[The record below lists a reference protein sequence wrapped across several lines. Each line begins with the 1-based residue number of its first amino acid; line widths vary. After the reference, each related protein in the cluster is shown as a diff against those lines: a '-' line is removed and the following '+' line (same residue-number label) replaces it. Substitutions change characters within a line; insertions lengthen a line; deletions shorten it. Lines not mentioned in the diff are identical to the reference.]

1 MENEFHRYYKE
12 RVMPALQKLHGYKN
26 VHQIPK
32 VEKVVINTSVGSQSD
47 VKQALEEA
55 KAELSLITGQ
65 RPVETLAKKSISN
78 FKLRKDQAIGA
89 KVTLRGER
97 MYEFL
102 ERFIKAALPRIRD
115 FRGVSPRCFDNH
127 GNYTLGIS
135 DQSIFPE
142 VELDKIKRNIGF
154 DVTIVTT
161 ARTDEEAK
169 SLLSELG
176 MPFSDRAKK
185 PEVLIPYSKIKAEI
199 ARIFKEEGYI
209 SDYSVDT
216 SGAHPRIKVVN
227 KLVDRSSAIAGLRRV
242 SRPGLRR
249 YVGADE
255 IPRVLGGMGLAILST
270 SRGILSGR
278 EARKQKVGGE
288 LLAYVW

>member
-12 RVMPALQKLHGYKN
+12 RVMPALQKVHGYKN
-26 VHQIPK
+26 AHQIPK
-32 VEKVVINTSVGSQSD
+32 VEKVVINTSIGSQSD

-55 KAELSLITGQ
+55 KTELALITGQ

-78 FKLRKDQAIGA
+78 FKLRKGQAIGA

-142 VELDKIKRNIGF
+142 IELDKIKRNIGF

-161 ARTDEEAK
+161 ARTDDEANA
-169 SLLSELG
+169 LLRE
-176 MPFSDRAKK
+176 MEMQFSDRASK
-185 PEVLIPYSKIKAEI
+185 PA
-199 ARIFKEEGYI
+199 
-209 SDYSVDT
+209 
-216 SGAHPRIKVVN
+216 AH
-227 KLVDRSSAIAGLRRV
+227 AA
-242 SRPGLRR
+242 
-249 YVGADE
+249 
-255 IPRVLGGMGLAILST
+255 
-270 SRGILSGR
+270 
-278 EARKQKVGGE
+278 
-288 LLAYVW
+288 